1 MKNNKGFTLVE
12 VIISIAALGI
22 ICAVLLR
29 LFVVAGNTNDKA
41 KDMQN
46 AHLSVTSTIETL
58 VCADSIHVGLKTLG
72 IQTTSVLYGEYEYNV
87 NGEDLIIEIGQTQ
100 NDYPGT
106 LYNIT
111 VTAPGNDK
119 PLAKISTKKYEKE
132 RQYE

>member
-41 KDMQN
+41 KEVQR
-46 AHLSVTSTIETL
+46 AQLSVASTIETL
-58 VCADSIHVGLKTLG
+58 VCADSLQDGLALLG
-72 IQTTSVLYGEYEYNV
+72 LETSSTDFGKYKYST
-87 NGEDLIIEIGQTQ
+87 NGEELIIEIRDIQ
-100 NDYPGT
+100 DSYPGT

-111 VTAPGNDK
+111 VTASGGEK

-132 RQYE
+132 RKHE

>member
-41 KDMQN
+41 NEIQS
-46 AHLSVTSTIETL
+46 AQLSVVSTIETL
-58 VCADSIHVGLKTLG
+58 VCADSLQDGLESLG
-72 IQTTSVLYGEYEYNV
+72 LETPSTTIGKYKYSTIGEEI
-87 NGEDLIIEIGQTQ
+87 IIEIRDMQ
-100 NDYPGT
+100 DSYLGT

-111 VTAPGNDK
+111 VTALGDDK

-132 RQYE
+132 RGYE

>member
-58 VCADSIHVGLKTLG
+58 VCADSIHEGLKTLG
-72 IQTTSVLYGEYEYNV
+72 IQTTSVLYGEFEYNA

-100 NDYPGT
+100 NHYPGT

-111 VTAPGNDK
+111 VTAPGNDE